1 MKFLVKNAMLLTL
14 AASVAQPS
22 FGAKSIGE
30 AFTESKVFGDL
41 RLRFENQ
48 DLGGAA
54 TPSIDLLTLRSRFG
68 FTTGNYSGFSLTA
81 EVEDVRSVLGVD
93 GPLPFEPE
101 TTEID
106 QAFVQYK
113 SEKFWAKVGRQ
124 VVTHDN
130 HRFIGHV
137 GWRQDRQTF
146 DAVRAKW
153 TPVKGF
159 DLDFSYF
166 FQRNRIFAEDAD
178 ARSDDFI
185 FNSSY
190 VTPAGKFTGYAY
202 LLDDQLLD
210 DASDTIGGRFAGAVG
225 SEKTKFTY
233 VAEFAT
239 QSIDDGGEDF
249 DTTYFLLQPGVK
261 HNSFT
266 AKLGLEVL
274 GSDDGLASFTTPLST
289 LHAHNGWADVFLGG
303 GFAPQALPLGLQDLN
318 VRVGGTI
325 GGFNLLAV
333 FHDFSSD
340 EGSVDYGTE
349 IGLQVTKKFVDSIT
363 AGIKFASYNADEFAI
378 DTERAWAWVSYKF

>member
-1 MKFLVKNAMLLTL
+1 MNSFLKSATAIAL
-14 AASVAQPS
+14 AAGMTQPT
-22 FGAKSIGE
+22 FAADSINE
-30 AFTESKVFGDL
+30 AFKESKVFGNL

-68 FTTGNYSGFSLTA
+68 FTTGSYGGFSITA
-81 EVEDVRSVLGVD
+81 EVEDVRSALGVD

-113 SEKFWAKVGRQ
+113 SETFWAKLGRQ
-124 VVTHDN
+124 VVTQDN

-146 DAVRAKW
+146 DALRAKW

-159 DLDFSYF
+159 DIDFSYF
-166 FQRNRIFAEDAD
+166 FQRNRIFAEVAD
-178 ARSDDFI
+178 AESDDFI
-185 FNSSY
+185 LNGSY
-190 VTPAGKFTGYAY
+190 VTPAGKFTAYAY

-210 DASDTIGGRFAGAVG
+210 DASDTFGGRFDGSVG

-233 VAEFAT
+233 TAELAT
-239 QSIDDGGEDF
+239 QSIDDGGADF
-249 DTTYFLLQPGVK
+249 DTNYIFAQAGVK
-261 HNSFT
+261 HNTFI
-266 AKLGLEVL
+266 AKLGYEVL
-274 GSDDGLASFTTPLST
+274 GSDDGAASFTTPLST

-303 GFAPQALPLGLQDLN
+303 GFAPQALPLGLEDLN
-318 VRVGGTI
+318 LRVGGTV
-325 GGFNLLAV
+325 GGFKLLAV
-333 FHDFSSD
+333 LHEFSSD

-349 IGLQVTKKFVDSIT
+349 IGLQATKRFGTIDV
-363 AGIKFASYNADEFAI
+363 GLKFASYNADEFAI
-378 DTERAWAWVSYKF
+378 DTERVWAWASYAF